1 MKGHIVQVIGP
12 VVDVEFEGEL
22 PAILTALETKAVDG
36 HRVVLE
42 VQAHMGDKRV
52 RTVAMQTTDS
62 LRRGLDVT
70 STGAPI
76 SVPVGKETLGRMF
89 DVIGEPIDGG
99 KPVNAKTR

>member
-1 MKGHIVQVIGP
+1 MKGKIVQVIGP
-12 VVDVEFEGEL
+12 VVDVEFSGEL

-42 VQAHMGDKRV
+42 VQAHVGEGRV

-62 LRRGLDVT
+62 LRRGLDVE

-76 SVPVGKETLGRMF
+76 SVPVGKQTLGHMSY
-89 DVIGEPIDGG
+89 VVGGTIDGQ
-99 KPVNAKTR
+99 T